1 MAIYPGEDKKLLTN
15 AIKMF
20 QGSHYEGA
28 GVCLYQS
35 HAGNALYAVKP
46 DSDEL
51 LATIPCE
58 RGDAEVY
65 GLTPSVSVARGEGN
79 KGRTRENK
87 GTKFSQEGR
96 RG

>member
-1 MAIYPGEDKKLLTN
+1 MLLGANSLREHGPVIDAKIMAIYPGEDKKLSTN

-20 QGSHYEGA
+20 QCSHCNEEA

-35 HAGNALYAVKP
+35 QAGNALYAVTP

-58 RGDAEVY
+58 RGDAE
-65 GLTPSVSVARGEGN
+65 
-79 KGRTRENK
+79 
-87 GTKFSQEGR
+87 
-96 RG
+96 